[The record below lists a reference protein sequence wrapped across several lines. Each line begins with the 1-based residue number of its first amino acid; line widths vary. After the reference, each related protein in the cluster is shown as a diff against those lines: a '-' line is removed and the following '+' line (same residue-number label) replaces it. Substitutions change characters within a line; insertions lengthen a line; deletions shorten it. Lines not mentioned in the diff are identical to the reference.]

1 MIKQPC
7 KIFFHTRYVSLF
19 MGNLSSS
26 NEAQT
31 SIPMAP
37 APDTC
42 KKPHAVLVPFPAQG
56 HLNPFLKL
64 AKLLHHRG
72 FHITFVNTEF
82 NHNRLLKSKGSTFL
96 ENLPD
101 FCFETFPDGL
111 PPSDA
116 DATQSVPALCDSMRR
131 NSLVPF
137 RELLAKL
144 NNSWVVPPVT
154 CVVSDGVMT
163 FTLQAAHEMNVRCV
177 LFWTFAACGFLS
189 FKLCADLI
197 DRGITPFKG
206 IVVICIM
213 WMEGLEMNV
222 RCVLFWTFAACGF
235 LSFKLC
241 ADLIDRGITP
251 FKDSSYLTD
260 GSLEALVDWVPGL
273 ENFRY
278 KHILTFIQ
286 TTDPN
291 NVLLA
296 YVKEEI
302 EAISKASAVILHT
315 FDALERRL
323 LDILSPNLP
332 PIYTIGP
339 LQPLVDQISVKNA
352 VSSMDFSL
360 WKAEDECF
368 EWLNSKEQNSVI
380 YVNFGSV
387 EVLTPC
393 EIQELALGLAESKKN
408 FLWILRPDLIKG
420 NSGILPP
427 DFSAET
433 KDRGLIVRW
442 CQQEKVLNHPSV
454 GGFLTHCGWNSII
467 EGITAGVPF
476 LCLPQTTDQPANCR
490 SVCIEWGIGLEIS
503 KNFKKD
509 EVGMLVKE
517 LLDGENGREMKKRA
531 MEWKKQVAAATA
543 SPQGSS
549 FQNLE
554 TLVKE
559 MLLK

>member
-1 MIKQPC
+1 
-7 KIFFHTRYVSLF
+7 
-19 MGNLSSS
+19 
-26 NEAQT
+26 
-31 SIPMAP
+31 MAP
-37 APDTC
+37 APETSRRRSPIPST
-42 KKPHAVLVPFPAQG
+42 KPHKRIPQ
-56 HLNPFLKL
+56 L

-96 ENLPD
+96 ENLPG
-101 FCFETFPDGL
+101 FGFQTFPDGL
-111 PPSDA
+111 PPSDE
-116 DATQSVPALCDSMRR
+116 DATQSVPALCESMRR

-154 CVVSDGVMT
+154 CVVSDGVMS

-206 IVVICIM
+206 IVFMCRLWIEGFGYRVKSACSWAYNFCIGKSNSGNAQPAKAPP
-213 WMEGLEMNV
+213 EK
-222 RCVLFWTFAACGF
+222 AYF
-235 LSFKLC
+235 LSH
-241 ADLIDRGITP
+241 
-251 FKDSSYLTD
+251 SSFLTD
-260 GSLEALVDWVPGL
+260 GSLEGPVEWVPGL
-273 ENFRY
+273 ENFLF

-291 NVLLA
+291 NVVLS

-315 FDALERRL
+315 FDALECRL
-323 LDILSPNLP
+323 LDVLSLMLP

-339 LQPLVDQISVKNA
+339 LQPLVDQISTKT
-352 VSSMDFSL
+352 M
-360 WKAEDECF
+360 
-368 EWLNSKEQNSVI
+368 QNSVI
-380 YVNFGSV
+380 YVNFGSF
-387 EVLTPC
+387 EVYTPS
-393 EIQELALGLAESKKN
+393 EIQELALGLAESKNN
-408 FLWILRPDLIKG
+408 FLWILRPDLVKG

-427 DFSAET
+427 GFTAET
-433 KDRGLIVRW
+433 KDRGLIVSW
-442 CQQEKVLNHPSV
+442 CQQEKVLSHPSV

-476 LCLPQTTDQPANCR
+476 LCLPWSTDQPANCK
-490 SVCIEWGIGLEIS
+490 SICSEWGIGLEIS

-517 LLDGENGREMKKRA
+517 LLGREKGRKMKKRA
-531 MEWKKQVAAATA
+531 MDWKEQAATA
-543 SPQGSS
+543 TACPYGSC

-554 TLVKE
+554 RLVKE
-559 MLLK
+559 VLLK

>member
-1 MIKQPC
+1 
-7 KIFFHTRYVSLF
+7 
-19 MGNLSSS
+19 
-26 NEAQT
+26 
-31 SIPMAP
+31 MAP
-37 APDTC
+37 APETC
-42 KKPHAVLVPFPAQG
+42 KKPHAVFVPFPAQS
-56 HLNPFLKL
+56 HITASLKL

-82 NHNRLLKSKGSTFL
+82 NHKRLLKSKGSTFL

-111 PPSDA
+111 PPSDE
-116 DATQSVPALCDSMRR
+116 DATQNVPALCESMPR

-144 NNSWVVPPVT
+144 NNSAVVPPVT

-163 FTLQAAHEMNVRCV
+163 FALQAAHEMNVRCV

-197 DRGITPFKG
+197 D
-206 IVVICIM
+206 
-213 WMEGLEMNV
+213 
-222 RCVLFWTFAACGF
+222 
-235 LSFKLC
+235 S
-241 ADLIDRGITP
+241 GITP

-260 GSLEALVDWVPGL
+260 GSLEAPVDWVPGL
-273 ENFRY
+273 ENFLF

-291 NVLLA
+291 NVVLS
-296 YVKEEI
+296 YVKGEI
-302 EAISKASAVILHT
+302 EANSKASAVILHT

-323 LDILSPNLP
+323 LDVLSPMLP

-339 LQPLVDQISVKNA
+339 LQPLVDQISEKTA

-380 YVNFGSV
+380 YVNFGSY
-387 EVLTPC
+387 EVFTPS
-393 EIQELALGLAESKKN
+393 EIRELALGLAESKKN
-408 FLWILRPDLIKG
+408 FLWILRPDLVKG
-420 NSGILPP
+420 NSGVLPP
-427 DFSAET
+427 DFVAET
-433 KDRGLIVRW
+433 KDRGLIVGW
-442 CQQEKVLNHPSV
+442 CQQEKVLSHPSV
-454 GGFLTHCGWNSII
+454 GGFLTHCGWNSIM

-476 LCLPQTTDQPANCR
+476 LCLPRSTDQPANCK
-490 SVCIEWGIGLEIS
+490 SICSEWGIGLEIS
-503 KNFKKD
+503 KNIKKD

-517 LLDGENGREMKKRA
+517 VLEGEKGRKMKKRG
-531 MEWKKQVAAATA
+531 MEWKEQAAKATA
-543 SPQGSS
+543 CPHGSS

-554 TLVKE
+554 RLVKE
-559 MLLK
+559 VLLK

>member
-1 MIKQPC
+1 
-7 KIFFHTRYVSLF
+7 
-19 MGNLSSS
+19 
-26 NEAQT
+26 
-31 SIPMAP
+31 MAP
-37 APDTC
+37 APETSRRRSPIPST
-42 KKPHAVLVPFPAQG
+42 KPHKRIPQ
-56 HLNPFLKL
+56 L

-96 ENLPD
+96 ENLPG
-101 FCFETFPDGL
+101 FGFQTFPDGL
-111 PPSDA
+111 PPSDE
-116 DATQSVPALCDSMRR
+116 DATQSVPALCESMRR

-154 CVVSDGVMT
+154 CVVSDGVMS

-197 DRGITPFKG
+197 DRGITPFK
-206 IVVICIM
+206 
-213 WMEGLEMNV
+213 
-222 RCVLFWTFAACGF
+222 
-235 LSFKLC
+235 
-241 ADLIDRGITP
+241 
-251 FKDSSYLTD
+251 DSSFLTD
-260 GSLEALVDWVPGL
+260 GSLEGPVEWVPGL
-273 ENFRY
+273 ENFLF

-291 NVLLA
+291 NVVLS

-315 FDALERRL
+315 FDALECRL
-323 LDILSPNLP
+323 LDVLSLMLP

-339 LQPLVDQISVKNA
+339 LQPLVDQISTKT
-352 VSSMDFSL
+352 M
-360 WKAEDECF
+360 
-368 EWLNSKEQNSVI
+368 QNSVI
-380 YVNFGSV
+380 YVNFGSF
-387 EVLTPC
+387 EVYTPS
-393 EIQELALGLAESKKN
+393 EIQELALGLAESKNN
-408 FLWILRPDLIKG
+408 FLWILRPDLVKG

-427 DFSAET
+427 GFTAET
-433 KDRGLIVRW
+433 KDRGLIVSW
-442 CQQEKVLNHPSV
+442 CQQEKVLSHPSV

-476 LCLPQTTDQPANCR
+476 LCLPWSTDQPANCK
-490 SVCIEWGIGLEIS
+490 SICSEWGIGLEIS

-517 LLDGENGREMKKRA
+517 LLGREKGRKMKKRA
-531 MEWKKQVAAATA
+531 MDWKEQAATA
-543 SPQGSS
+543 TACPYGSC

-554 TLVKE
+554 RLVKE
-559 MLLK
+559 VLLK

>member
-1 MIKQPC
+1 MD
-7 KIFFHTRYVSLF
+7 
-19 MGNLSSS
+19 NLSFT
-26 NEAQT
+26 NQAQT
-31 SIPMAP
+31 SIPTYGFSSRP
-37 APDTC
+37 S
-42 KKPHAVLVPFPAQG
+42 
-56 HLNPFLKL
+56 LK
-64 AKLLHHRG
+64 
-72 FHITFVNTEF
+72 F

-116 DATQSVPALCDSMRR
+116 DATQSIPALCDSMRR

-144 NNSWVVPPVT
+144 NNSSVVPPVT
-154 CVVSDGVMT
+154 CLVSDGVMT

-177 LFWTFAACGFLS
+177 LFWTFAAG
-189 FKLCADLI
+189 
-197 DRGITPFKG
+197 
-206 IVVICIM
+206 
-213 WMEGLEMNV
+213 
-222 RCVLFWTFAACGF
+222 GF

-251 FKDSSYLTD
+251 FKDYDSSQHICKVLKLCLFPDSSYLTD
-260 GSLEALVDWVPGL
+260 GSLEALVDWLPGL

-286 TTDPN
+286 TMDPN

-302 EAISKASAVILHT
+302 EAMSKASAVILHT

-323 LDILSPNLP
+323 LDTLSMLP

-339 LQPLVDQISVKNA
+339 LQPFVSQISAKTV

-360 WKAEDECF
+360 WKVEEECF
-368 EWLNSKEQNSVI
+368 EWLNSKEQNSVT
-380 YVNFGSV
+380 YVNFGSI
-387 EVLTPC
+387 EVLTPG

-408 FLWILRPDLIKG
+408 FLWILRPDLDKG

-427 DFSAET
+427 DFAAET
-433 KDRGLIVRW
+433 KDRGLIVSW
-442 CQQEKVLNHPSV
+442 CQQEK
-454 GGFLTHCGWNSII
+454 
-467 EGITAGVPF
+467 TA
-476 LCLPQTTDQPANCR
+476 DQPANCR
-490 SVCIEWGIGLEIS
+490 SVCMEWGIGMEIS

-517 LLDGENGREMKKRA
+517 LLDGENGREMKKKA
-531 MEWKKQVAAATA
+531 MEWKKQAAAATA
-543 SPQGSS
+543 SPHGSS
-549 FQNLE
+549 FVDLE
-554 TLVKE
+554 RLVKE
-559 MLLK
+559 LLK

>member
-1 MIKQPC
+1 
-7 KIFFHTRYVSLF
+7 
-19 MGNLSSS
+19 MGNLSST
-26 NEAQT
+26 NQAQT
-31 SIPMAP
+31 LHSNGASTSTRRLQETSRRLSPIPSTRPPKRILQASK
-37 APDTC
+37 T
-42 KKPHAVLVPFPAQG
+42 
-56 HLNPFLKL
+56 
-64 AKLLHHRG
+64 LHHRG

-82 NHNRLLKSKGSTFL
+82 NHTRLLNSKGSTFL
-96 ENLPD
+96 EHLPD

-131 NSLVPF
+131 NSQVPF
-137 RELLAKL
+137 RELLVKL
-144 NNSWVVPPVT
+144 NSSSVVPPVT

-177 LFWTFAACGFLS
+177 LFWTFAGCGFLS
-189 FKLCADLI
+189 FKLC
-197 DRGITPFKG
+197 
-206 IVVICIM
+206 V
-213 WMEGLEMNV
+213 
-222 RCVLFWTFAACGF
+222 
-235 LSFKLC
+235 
-241 ADLIDRGITP
+241 DLIDRGITP

-260 GSLEALVDWVPGL
+260 GSLETLVDWVPGL
-273 ENFRY
+273 ENFRF

-291 NVLLA
+291 NVLTPSLGHLVA
-296 YVKEEI
+296 DVT
-302 EAISKASAVILHT
+302 S
-315 FDALERRL
+315 
-323 LDILSPNLP
+323 NL
-332 PIYTIGP
+332 TIGP
-339 LQPLVDQISVKNA
+339 LQPLVDQISAKTS

-360 WKAEDECF
+360 WKAEDECL

-387 EVLTPC
+387 EVLTPG
-393 EIQELALGLAESKKN
+393 EIQELALGLAESKKY

-420 NSGILPP
+420 NSSILPP
-427 DFSAET
+427 DFTTDT
-433 KDRGLIVRW
+433 KDRGLIVSW

-454 GGFLTHCGWNSII
+454 GGFLTHCGWNSIM

-490 SVCIEWGIGLEIS
+490 SVCIEWGIGMEIS

-531 MEWKKQVAAATA
+531 REWKEQAAAATA
-543 SPQGSS
+543 SPHGSS
-549 FQNLE
+549 FVNLE
-554 TLVKE
+554 RLVKE
-559 MLLK
+559 VLLK